1 VGTGGANLGGV
12 YEHRDDPS
20 SLTDADA
27 TRRRRIRWGLLAAVA
42 VVLVAAIP
50 GIALNSDSGTKQ
62 VSSGELSAPATTST
76 TTGIG
81 VVAGVPMGPVPNL
94 TTTTAP
100 GTVTPLQT
108 GATVPPAA
116 PTTTSAPASA
126 PPPPA
131 RAPCHNSYDPACGPF
146 HWDTDSGPNA
156 PLTVTVTTQQ
166 VNGTESVNFHI
177 VAHDPDAKVDRCAF
191 FIDFGDGH
199 SGSTCPPPP
208 TCQTPYGPWTPPAK
222 VDDQQEFDVP
232 NAPHTYPGPG
242 TYQAS
247 VVVQSHSFCNPDPY
261 GGSAQSPVQ
270 VTVS

>member
-1 VGTGGANLGGV
+1 
-12 YEHRDDPS
+12 
-20 SLTDADA
+20 
-27 TRRRRIRWGLLAAVA
+27 VA

-50 GIALNSDSGTKQ
+50 GIALNSNSGSKE
-62 VSSGELSAPATTST
+62 VSSGEPSAPATTST
-76 TTGIG
+76 TGVG
-81 VVAGVPMGPVPNL
+81 VVAGVPMAPIPNL

-116 PTTTSAPASA
+116 PTTSAAPAPA

-131 RAPCHNSYDPACGPF
+131 PCRNSYDPACGPF
-146 HWDTDSGPNA
+146 RWDPDPGPNA
-156 PLTVTVTTQQ
+156 PLTVTVTPQQ
-166 VNGTESVNFHI
+166 VNGTQSVNFHI
-177 VAHDPDAKVDRCAF
+177 VAHDPDAKVDKCAF

-222 VDDQQEFDVP
+222 VDDQQQFDIQ
-232 NAPHTYPGPG
+232 HTYPGAG
-242 TYQAS
+242 SYQAS
-247 VVVQSHSFCNPDPY
+247 VVVQSHSFCSPDPY
-261 GGSAQSPVQ
+261 GGSGQAPAQ